1 MRQSVK
7 ILLIEDNTE
16 IQETVH
22 LIFDFHWPEAV
33 IIQAL
38 DGSQGIALSKSE
50 SPDLVILDLGL
61 PDIDGLK
68 VLKEIRAVSQVPV
81 IIFTVRGEEMD
92 KIRGFEL
99 GADDY
104 IVKPFSPKE
113 IIERVRTILQ
123 RSGKIADEIQIVKQV
138 QAAQNLSIDF
148 DSGMIIRG
156 DSKFKLTKTELNL
169 LKYLELNSNRVLTD
183 NDILAKV
190 WGKEYIDCTDSLHAY
205 INGLRQKLEEDPASP
220 KIILG
225 DKVGYR
231 FKQPR

>member
-7 ILLIEDNTE
+7 ILLIEDNAE
-16 IQETVH
+16 IQEAVC
-22 LIFDFHWPEAV
+22 LIFELHWPEAKIV
-33 IIQAL
+33 EAL
-38 DGSQGIALSKSE
+38 DGSQGIALSKTE

-68 VLKEIRAVSQVPV
+68 VLKEIRAVNQVPV
-81 IIFTVRGEEMD
+81 IIFTVRGEGMD

-113 IIERVRTILQ
+113 IIARVHAILQ
-123 RSGKIADEIQIVKQV
+123 RSGKIVDEMETVKQV
-138 QAAQNLSIDF
+138 QASQNVSIDF
-148 DSGMIIRG
+148 DSGTVIRG
-156 DSKFKLTKTELNL
+156 DKRFKLTNTELNL

-183 NDILAKV
+183 SDILAKV
-190 WGKEYIDCTDSLHAY
+190 WGNEYVDCTESLQAY
-205 INGLRQKLEEDPASP
+205 INGLRQKLEDDPTSP
-220 KIILG
+220 KIILS
-225 DKVGYR
+225 DRAGYR

>member
-7 ILLIEDNTE
+7 ILLIEDNVE
-16 IQETVH
+16 IQESVH
-22 LIFDFHWPEAV
+22 LIFEFHWPDAK
-33 IIQAL
+33 IIQAF
-38 DGSQGIALSKSE
+38 DGCQGIESSKAE
-50 SPDLVILDLGL
+50 SPDVVILDLGL

-81 IIFTVRGEEMD
+81 IIFTVRGDGMD

-113 IIERVRTILQ
+113 IIERVRAILQ
-123 RSGKIADEIQIVKQV
+123 RSGKIADEIETVKPV
-138 QAAQNLSIDF
+138 QTAQNVSIDF
-148 DSGMIIRG
+148 DLGTVIRG
-156 DSKFKLTKTELNL
+156 DKRFKLTNTEINL
-169 LKYLELNSNRVLTD
+169 LKYLELNSNRVLSD

-190 WGKEYIDCTDSLHAY
+190 WGNEYVDCTESLHAY
-205 INGLRQKLEEDPASP
+205 INGLRQKLEDDPDSP

-225 DKVGYR
+225 DRAGYR

>member
-7 ILLIEDNTE
+7 ILLIEDNVE

-33 IIQAL
+33 IIQAF
-38 DGSQGIALSKSE
+38 DGSRGIALSKSE

-81 IIFTVRGEEMD
+81 IIFTVRGEGMD

-113 IIERVRTILQ
+113 IVERVRVILQ
-123 RSGKIADEIQIVKQV
+123 RSGKIADEIQLVKQV
-138 QAAQNLSIDF
+138 RPASNLSIDF
-148 DSGMIIRG
+148 DSGMVIRG
-156 DSKFKLTKTELNL
+156 DSKFKLTNTELNL

-190 WGKEYIDCTDSLHAY
+190 WGNEYVDCTESLHSY
-205 INGLRQKLEEDPASP
+205 INGLRQKLEDDPDSP

-225 DKVGYR
+225 DQSGYR

>member
-1 MRQSVK
+1 MRQSIK
-7 ILLIEDNTE
+7 ILLIEDSAE
-16 IQETVH
+16 IQEAVF
-22 LIFDFHWPEAV
+22 LVFEFHWPEAK

-38 DGSQGIALSKSE
+38 DGFQGIALAKSG

-68 VLKEIRAVSQVPV
+68 VLKEIRAFSQVPV
-81 IIFTVRGEEMD
+81 VIFTVRGEGMD

-113 IIERVRTILQ
+113 IIARVHAILQ
-123 RSGKIADEIQIVKQV
+123 RSGKIADEVETVKQV
-138 QAAQNLSIDF
+138 QASQNLSIDF
-148 DSGMIIRG
+148 NSGTVVRG
-156 DSKFKLTKTELNL
+156 DKKFKLTNTELNL
-169 LKYLELNSNRVLTD
+169 LKYLELNYNRVLTD

-190 WGKEYIDCTDSLHAY
+190 WGNEYVDCTEPLHTY
-205 INGLRQKLEEDPASP
+205 INGLRQKLEDDPANP

-225 DKVGYR
+225 DRAGYR

>member
-7 ILLIEDNTE
+7 ILLIEDNAE
-16 IQETVH
+16 IQETVN
-22 LIFDFHWPEAV
+22 LIFEYHWPQASV
-33 IIQAL
+33 IPAC
-38 DGSQGIALSKSE
+38 DGSHGIELSKTV

-68 VLKEIRAVSQVPV
+68 VLKEIRAASQVPI
-81 IIFTVRGEEMD
+81 IIFTVRGEAMD

-113 IIERVRTILQ
+113 IIERVHAILQ
-123 RSGKIADEIQIVKQV
+123 RSGKIVDEIEAVKKIPAGQG
-138 QAAQNLSIDF
+138 LSIDF
-148 DSGMIIRG
+148 DSGTVIKG
-156 DSKFKLTKTELNL
+156 DKKFKLTNTELNL
-169 LKYLELNSNRVLTD
+169 LKYLELNSNRVLSD

-190 WGKEYIDCTDSLHAY
+190 WGNEYVDCTEALHVY
-205 INGLRQKLEEDPASP
+205 INSLRQKLEDDPGSP

-225 DKVGYR
+225 DQSGYR
-231 FKQPR
+231 FKQPI